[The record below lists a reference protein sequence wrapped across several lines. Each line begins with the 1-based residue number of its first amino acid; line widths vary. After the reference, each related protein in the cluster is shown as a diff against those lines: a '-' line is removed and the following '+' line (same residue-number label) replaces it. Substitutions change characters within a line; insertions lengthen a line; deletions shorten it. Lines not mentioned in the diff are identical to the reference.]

1 MNLLKRILIS
11 TEIAYHLKNKTK
23 IFYEFIKERSSEF
36 WNSEKRINLDNL
48 IYNCKTEGRSP
59 KDFRNYQNLIK
70 LFKDLRDGIL
80 SPREVLKNQNNFKSD
95 LGKIRKRNTN
105 LKLED
110 QIIVIE
116 NVENFFDLREKII
129 DFFRDYSFLLSQV
142 KYKAKY

>member
-1 MNLLKRILIS
+1 M
-11 TEIAYHLKNKTK
+11 KNKTK

-129 DFFRDYSFLLSQV
+129 DLFRDYSFLLSQV

>member
-1 MNLLKRILIS
+1 M
-11 TEIAYHLKNKTK
+11 
-23 IFYEFIKERSSEF
+23 
-36 WNSEKRINLDNL
+36 
-48 IYNCKTEGRSP
+48 
-59 KDFRNYQNLIK
+59 
-70 LFKDLRDGIL
+70 
-80 SPREVLKNQNNFKSD
+80 
-95 LGKIRKRNTN
+95 RKRNTN

>member
-1 MNLLKRILIS
+1 M
-11 TEIAYHLKNKTK
+11 KNKTK